1 MMYMNRMFV
10 KFVIRVRCIT
20 IIPTVPNTTPISVDI
35 PIKSIQKKK
44 KRLCL
49 MMGKSGADLNK

>member
-20 IIPTVPNTTPISVDI
+20 IIPTVPKATPISVDI
-35 PIKSIQKKK
+35 PIKAYRR
-44 KRLCL
+44 KRMTLSNEEKIR
-49 MMGKSGADLNK
+49 GGFK